1 MPPKCKFTRE
11 EIVRAALDLT
21 RSAGLDGLTARAL
34 GSALGSSVKPIF
46 GLFKNMEEVQDA
58 VLSAA
63 QDLYQRCLAEDMA
76 AGKYPPYKAS
86 GMGYIRFAR
95 EERELFKLLF
105 MCDRKGEPPE
115 PGREMDAILPLIM
128 QNTGLS
134 RERAERFHLEMWLFV
149 HGVASMVATGY
160 LDWEMETVSDVLT
173 DAYIGLKARFCGEA
187 GN

>member
-1 MPPKCKFTRE
+1 MPPKFKFTRD

-21 RSAGLDGLTARAL
+21 RRAGPDGLTARAL

-63 QDLYQRCLAEDMA
+63 QDLYQSYLAQDMA

-95 EERELFKLLF
+95 EEKEIFKLLF
-105 MCDRKGEPPE
+105 MCDREGRPPE
-115 PGREMDAILPLIM
+115 PGREMDVIIPLIM
-128 QNTGLS
+128 KNTGLT
-134 RERAERFHLEMWLFV
+134 REKAELFHLEMWIFV
-149 HGVASMVATGY
+149 HGVASMIATSY
-160 LDWEMETVSDVLT
+160 LDWEMETVSEVLT
-173 DAYIGLKARFCGEA
+173 DAYMGLKARFCGEA

>member
-21 RSAGLDGLTARAL
+21 RKAGPDGLAARAL

-46 GLFKNMEEVQDA
+46 GLFKNMEEVQGA
-58 VLSAA
+58 VRVAA
-63 QDLYQRCLAEDMA
+63 QDLYQRYLAEDMA

-105 MCDRKGEPPE
+105 MCDRQGRSPE
-115 PGREMDAILPLIM
+115 PGREMDVIIPLIM

-134 RERAERFHLEMWLFV
+134 RERAERFHLELWIFV
-149 HGVASMVATGY
+149 HGIASMIATGY
-160 LDWEMETVSDVLT
+160 LDWDMQTVSDVLT
-173 DAYIGLKARFCGEA
+173 DAYMGLKTRFCAETEE
-187 GN
+187 

>member
-21 RSAGLDGLTARAL
+21 RKAGPDGLTARAL

-46 GLFKNMEEVQDA
+46 GQFKNMEEVQGA
-58 VLSAA
+58 VQSAA
-63 QDLYQRCLAEDMA
+63 QDLYQRYLAEDMA

-95 EERELFKLLF
+95 EEKELFKLLF
-105 MCDRKGEPPE
+105 MCDRQGRPPE
-115 PGREMDAILPLIM
+115 PGREMDVIIPLIM
-128 QNTGLS
+128 KNTGLS
-134 RERAERFHLEMWLFV
+134 RERAERFHLELWIFV
-149 HGVASMVATGY
+149 HGIASMSATGY
-160 LDWEMETVSDVLT
+160 LDWEMQTVSDVLT
-173 DAYIGLKARFCGEA
+173 DAYMGLKARFCAEA